1 MQQKCVTI
9 GYLEVS
15 VNKPVHIEVV
25 IILSE
30 GIDQH
35 FCNLEPSHV
44 KEELEEGEDWEIEV
58 NFMTIIIFARVK
70 KLSSHQ
76 GGEKICV
83 NSQGH
88 NLNVS
93 G

>member
-1 MQQKCVTI
+1 M
-9 GYLEVS
+9 S
-15 VNKPVHIEVV
+15 VNKPVHIKVV

-44 KEELEEGEDWEIEV
+44 KEELEKGKDREIKV
-58 NFMTIIIFARVK
+58 HFMPIKILAWIK
-70 KLSSHQ
+70 ELSSHQ

-83 NSQGH
+83 NSQGN
-88 NLNVS
+88 NLNIS
-93 G
+93 E